1 MSYYNVKS
9 ENGITHLKFTRPDK
23 LNALNVESLHE
34 LKQHLQRIEQNDDAI
49 IILSGEGKGFCA
61 GGDVSIMES
70 LHGEESFQDVM
81 GIIEDIIEQ
90 IYLMPKLIIAAVHGS
105 AVGLGLSVAL
115 SSDYVL
121 ANNKANLSMN
131 FIGIGLLPDGG
142 GHFWLQE
149 RLGVHKAKQF
159 AWDGKSLIAPQAYEE
174 GLLDEVTT
182 EDVETAAFALAHSWQ
197 KRPLQAM
204 IATKQVYHRHRI
216 KELQSYMEQ
225 ERNLQYKL
233 RGTQDHQ
240 EGVQAFMQKRE
251 PHFVGK

>member
-23 LNALNVESLHE
+23 LNALNVESLQE
-34 LKQHLQRIEQNDDAI
+34 LKDHLKTIEQNDDAI
-49 IILSGEGKGFCA
+49 VVLSGEGKGFCA
-61 GGDVSIMES
+61 GGDVSMMES
-70 LHGEESFQDVM
+70 LHGESSFHEVM
-81 GIIEDIIEQ
+81 SVIEEIIET
-90 IYLMPKLIIAAVHGS
+90 IYLMPKLIISAVHGS
-105 AVGLGLSVAL
+105 AVGLGLSIAL

-121 ANNKANLSMN
+121 AHNQSKLSMN

-159 AWDGKSLIAPQAYEE
+159 AWHGKSLVALEAYEE
-174 GLLDEVTT
+174 GLVDEVT
-182 EDVETAAFALAHSWQ
+182 EDEAETAALSLAQAWQ

-204 IATKQVYHRHRI
+204 IATKQVYHRNRI

-233 RGTQDHQ
+233 RGTQDHK

>member
-23 LNALNVESLHE
+23 LNALNVESLQE
-34 LKQHLQRIEQNDDAI
+34 LKQHLQTIEENDDSI
-49 IILSGEGKGFCA
+49 VILSGEGKGFCA
-61 GGDVSIMES
+61 GGDVSMMQS
-70 LHGEESFQDVM
+70 LHGEESFQEVM
-81 GIIEDIIEQ
+81 GVIESIIEQ
-90 IYLMPKLIIAAVHGS
+90 LYLMPKLILSAVHGS

-115 SSDYVL
+115 ASDYVL
-121 ANNKANLSMN
+121 AHNEAKLSMN

-159 AWDGKSLIAPQAYEE
+159 AWDGKSLQAPEADKE
-174 GLLDEVTT
+174 GLVDRVT
-182 EDVETAAFALAHSWQ
+182 EGNVEEEAFKLAKNWQ

-204 IATKQVYHRHRI
+204 IATKQVYHRNRI
-216 KELQSYMEQ
+216 RELQSYMEQ
-225 ERNLQYKL
+225 ERNLQYQL

-240 EGVQAFMQKRE
+240 EGVKAFMEKRQ